1 LIVQAT
7 RLFFAV
13 FILQS
18 AVVYITQYMIHMKR
32 LFIISCLTCLA
43 LPAFAQQ
50 KYGGVF
56 SLGIRTTSSLFT
68 QAGSPGLGVGGQFRL
83 RVLRLINTEWFADY
97 INTDIDG
104 IGHRTDGHI
113 GWSVMF
119 YLREPEVFTSAPGDA
134 AGTPKQI
141 SYHRFTPYLLAGH
154 CFDYTWIRSAAPFS
168 STEAK
173 RWSSAVQ
180 AGAGL
185 HFHLGVRTDL
195 SCSAQYMMH
204 LGDDVH
210 AHVEEVQGIKTLY
223 IEEHKGFS
231 PEGHLLLTLSANFR
245 IADLW

>member
-1 LIVQAT
+1 MKRIV
-7 RLFFAV
+7 V
-13 FILQS
+13 FIFL
-18 AVVYITQYMIHMKR
+18 
-32 LFIISCLTCLA
+32 LA
-43 LPAFAQQ
+43 LAAPSFAQQ

-68 QAGSPGLGVGGQFRL
+68 QAGSPGMGVGGQFRL
-83 RVLRLINTEWFADY
+83 RMLRLVNTEWFADY

-104 IGHRTDGHI
+104 IGHRTDAHI

-119 YLREPEVFTSAPGDA
+119 YLREPEVFTSSPGDA
-134 AGTPKQI
+134 ANAPKQI
-141 SYHRFTPYLLAGH
+141 TYHRFTPYLLAGH
-154 CFDYTWIRSAAPFS
+154 CFDYTWIRSATIPVY
-168 STEAK
+168 TEAK

-180 AGAGL
+180 AGAGV
-185 HFHLGVRTDL
+185 HFHLGARTDL

-210 AHVEEVQGIKTLY
+210 AHVKEVNGVKTLE
-223 IEEHKGFS
+223 IEQHQGFS